1 MSEFQCTTEPVARR
15 RHTCCEC
22 GGNIEPGSAYQR
34 TAGCWDGTMDQFRTC
49 IPCVNTR
56 DWATRQPEWSG
67 DGEHLFYFEML
78 ADDLCNLAPE
88 IPPGDGR
95 RFTAYRLQ
103 IEMCRRGNAARTS
116 KAA

>member
-1 MSEFQCTTEPVARR
+1 MSEFQATTEPVARK

-22 GGNIEPGSAYQR
+22 GGHIEPGQTYQR
-34 TAGCWDGTMDQFRTC
+34 TAGCWDGAMDQFRTC
-49 IPCVNTR
+49 TPCVNART
-56 DWATRQPEWSG
+56 WATEQPEWAG

-88 IPPGDGR
+88 IPFGDGR

-103 IEMCRRGNAARTS
+103 VEMGRRGNSARTQ